1 MNCGKEFPGDGL
13 YCEDCMQQLKQ
24 EDSVN
29 ESQAEQEESLLK
41 KYSKSCTFSVWMCLA
56 GIAVGV
62 CLMIFAIVLGQ
73 GAVEGYYNPDYDGA
87 SFGGDFY
94 TYIYE
99 KTVDINSSIRNLS
112 YGVRTNTEVIAR
124 ELGCLIGGFGTMLS
138 LLFGIR
144 LCKIHS
150 EEYRWLKQTEHFQE
164 ENQIADAQLQK
175 MDELCELLRGKSALS
190 EDFAADKK
198 KEEV

>member
-1 MNCGKEFPGDGL
+1 
-13 YCEDCMQQLKQ
+13 
-24 EDSVN
+24 
-29 ESQAEQEESLLK
+29 
-41 KYSKSCTFSVWMCLA
+41 
-56 GIAVGV
+56 
-62 CLMIFAIVLGQ
+62 MIFAIVLGQ
-73 GAVEGYYNPDYDGA
+73 GAVEGYYNMDYDYA
-87 SFGGDFY
+87 SFGADFY

-124 ELGCLIGGFGTMLS
+124 ELGCLIGGFGAMLS

-144 LCKIHS
+144 LCRIHS

-164 ENQIADAQLQK
+164 EKQIADAQLQK
-175 MDELCELLRGKSALS
+175 MDELCKLLRGTSVTS
-190 EDFAADKK
+190 ENFAADEK